1 MIKSSKPISSEV
13 SAAKPATASRTDWE
27 RIDTMTDDIDTS
39 DIPPLT
45 EAELA
50 KSWWRFPVPIS
61 SSEGR
66 LS

>member
-1 MIKSSKPISSEV
+1 MNNSLRPISEV

-27 RIDTMTDDIDTS
+27 RIDAMSDDDIDTS

-45 EAELA
+45 EAELT
-50 KSWWRFPVPIS
+50 KSWWRFPVPIP